1 VTCDSEG
8 TLVWQSVR
16 VSPKVS
22 VVVPTY
28 CPGDRLDALVRSLDA
43 QTMLAGDYEVIFVDD
58 GSPDDTWQ
66 RLQQI
71 RDSHANVRLERIEH
85 SGWPSRPRNVGLA
98 LAQGEYV
105 LFMDHDDELYPR
117 ALEAGHAMAARCHAD
132 VLNGKE
138 TRTNQP
144 AWAQEV
150 YTANMANAVDR
161 QDVHPLIPTN
171 PHKLFRR
178 DLLMEHEI
186 RFPEGGRVLWEDV
199 FFALDLAPH
208 AKVISVLADTPFY
221 HWVRTGRTASTSFH
235 RNPREYWHW
244 VRQIILKTTERLAGP
259 ELFGQW
265 QLMLLH
271 QYRTRVLNRLTTR
284 FFEMPE
290 EELNVIKEIVTDIV
304 LNHIPD
310 QLDALLAAPQLARA
324 ALVRQGRWDLLSRL
338 VTVDEGL
345 TGRVSTTS
353 VRWTDDELGVSAT
366 CRWSGT
372 QDTPLAIRYDGD
384 RIVRDLPPDVAA
396 ALPED
401 AIDVGAQ
408 LQQAHLALG
417 IRARDTAVSWML
429 PATSEASVSGRCG
442 RPELTVTAVAHL
454 APDTAI
460 FGRPLDALSWDF
472 IARAELM
479 GTIGQRRLP
488 TTTRARTAMRG
499 SRVYIAYR
507 NLSGILSLDLDE
519 TNRSLAG
526 SAPLKR
532 ESAKF
537 TIDSGDGGRRLLP
550 RRRQSISFEIPFS
563 GVAAFDDSVIDGY
576 VSLGQGPKQPARIVA
591 GGGGAWLQATVGVSR
606 GNHALTLNF
615 FGRDVPAGLIMAVGS
630 RGEVAFLSAQDGA

>member
-1 VTCDSEG
+1 MTCGSEG

-22 VVVPTY
+22 VVIPTY
-28 CPGDRLDALVRSLDA
+28 CPGHRLDALVRSLDA
-43 QTMLAGDYEVIFVDD
+43 QTMLAADFEVIFVDD
-58 GSPDDTWQ
+58 GSPDDTWR

-71 RDSHANVRLERIEH
+71 RDCHANVRLERIEH

-117 ALEAGHAMAARCHAD
+117 ALEAGYAMAASCHAD

-138 TRTNQP
+138 TRTDQP
-144 AWAQEV
+144 GWAQNV
-150 YTANMANAVDR
+150 YTANMANVVDR
-161 QDVHPLIPTN
+161 EDTHPLIPTN

-186 RFPEGGRVLWEDV
+186 RFPEGSRVLWEDV
-199 FFALDLAPH
+199 FFALDVAPH

-221 HWVRTGRTASTSFH
+221 HWVRAGRTTSSSFH
-235 RNPREYWHW
+235 RDPREYWHW
-244 VRQIILKTTERLAGP
+244 IRQIVLRTTERLAAP

-265 QLMLLH
+265 RLMLLH
-271 QYRTRVLNRLTTR
+271 QYRTRVLFRLTTSL
-284 FFEMPE
+284 FKLPE
-290 EELNVIKEIVTDIV
+290 EELEVIKEMVTDIV
-304 LNHIPD
+304 LNHIPE
-310 QLDALLAAPQLARA
+310 QLDTLLSPPELARA
-324 ALVRQGRWDLLSRL
+324 ALVRQGRWDLLSKL

-345 TGRVSTTS
+345 IGRASTTS
-353 VRWTDDELGVSAT
+353 VRWADGELRVSAT

-384 RIVRDLPPDVAA
+384 RIERDLPPDVAA
-396 ALPED
+396 ALPDE
-401 AIDVGAQ
+401 AIDVTAQ
-408 LQQAHLALG
+408 LQEARLSLG

-429 PATSEASVSGRCG
+429 PGTSESSVGGRGG

-472 IARAELM
+472 TGRAELM
-479 GTIGQRRLP
+479 GSIGTRRLQ
-488 TTTRARTAMRG
+488 TTTRARTAMQG
-499 SRVYIAYR
+499 GRVYIAYR
-507 NLSGILSLDLDE
+507 NVSGNLSVDLDE

-526 SAPLKR
+526 SAPL
-532 ESAKF
+532 EQDSAKSS
-537 TIDSGDGGRRLLP
+537 IDRGDGVRQLLP
-550 RRRQSISFEIPFS
+550 RRRQRVSFEIPFS
-563 GVAAFDDSVIDGY
+563 GVVAFDDSVIEGD
-576 VSLGQGPKQPARIVA
+576 VSLGKGPKQPARIVA
-591 GGGGAWLQATVGVSR
+591 QGGGAWLQSTVAVCQGSHPV
-606 GNHALTLNF
+606 TLNF

-630 RGEVAFLSAQDGA
+630 RGEVTFLRPEGGA

>member
-1 VTCDSEG
+1 
-8 TLVWQSVR
+8 
-16 VSPKVS
+16 
-22 VVVPTY
+22 
-28 CPGDRLDALVRSLDA
+28 
-43 QTMLAGDYEVIFVDD
+43 MLAADFEVIFVDD

-161 QDVHPLIPTN
+161 QDLHPLIPTN

-178 DLLMEHEI
+178 DLLVEHEI

-221 HWVRTGRTASTSFH
+221 HWVRAGRTASSSF
-235 RNPREYWHW
+235 RRDPREYWRW
-244 VRQIILKTTERLAGP
+244 VRQIVLKTTERLAGP
-259 ELFGQW
+259 ELLGQW
-265 QLMLLH
+265 RLMLLH
-271 QYRTRVLNRLTTR
+271 QYRTRVLFRLTTS

-290 EELNVIKEIVTDIV
+290 EELKVIKEMVADIV
-304 LNHIPD
+304 HNHIPD
-310 QLDALLAAPQLARA
+310 QLDASLDPPELARA
-324 ALVRQGRWDLLSRL
+324 TLVRQGRWDLLSRL
-338 VTVDEGL
+338 VAVDEGL
-345 TGRVSTTS
+345 TGRASTTS
-353 VRWTDDELGVSAT
+353 VRWTNGALRVSAT
-366 CRWSGT
+366 CRWIGG
-372 QDTPLAIRYDGD
+372 QDTPLAIRYEGD
-384 RIVRDLPPDVAA
+384 RIVRDLPPEVAA
-396 ALPED
+396 ALPDD
-401 AIDVGAQ
+401 AIDVSAQ
-408 LQQAHLALG
+408 LQQAHLSLG

-429 PATSEASVSGRCG
+429 RGTAEPSVGGRGG

-454 APDTAI
+454 DPDTAI

-472 IARAELM
+472 TARTELM
-479 GTIGQRRLP
+479 GRIGQRRLQA
-488 TTTRARTAMRG
+488 TTRARTAMRG
-499 SRVYIAYR
+499 GRVYIAYR

-526 SAPLKR
+526 SAPLER
-532 ESAKF
+532 ESARSF
-537 TIDSGDGGRRLLP
+537 IDSGDGVRQLLP
-550 RRRQSISFEIPFS
+550 RRRQTISFEIPFS
-563 GVAAFDDSVIDGY
+563 GVVAFDDSVIDGY

-591 GGGGAWLQATVGVSR
+591 RGGGAWLQATVGVSR
-606 GNHALTLNF
+606 GNHALALNF

-630 RGEVAFLSAQDGA
+630 RGEVAFLPAQGGA